1 MKKQTLKRILF
12 FNVVSALI
20 IVGTSTM
27 NTIKAEDNS
36 SKTSLNV
43 KKSKVSSQ
51 SLGKTGK
58 INLDISNHLSKNQ
71 EAIFD
76 KFNSETKV
84 SSKKLFKSKTY
95 WSAFI
100 KKINYLKNDQLE
112 IYVTSEFKTL
122 SEKDRQEIITRARIT
137 SLTCVGKVKGLTQ
150 NDYLE
155 GLSSLIFCEGDYL
168 GKTEYL
174 NNSEITWNKFCDV
187 QKN

>member
-27 NTIKAEDNS
+27 NTIKAADDS

-43 KKSKVSSQ
+43 SKNKTVLR

-58 INLDISNHLSKNQ
+58 INLAISDHLTKYQ
-71 EAIFD
+71 EATFD

-84 SSKKLFKSKTY
+84 SSKKLAKSKIY

-112 IYVTSEFKTL
+112 IYVTSEFRTL
-122 SEKDRQEIITRARIT
+122 PEKDRQEIITRARVI
-137 SLTCVGKVKGLTQ
+137 SLTCVDKFKGLTQ

-155 GLSSLIFCEGDYL
+155 GLSSLIFCDGDYL

-174 NNSEITWNKFCDV
+174 NNSDIIWNKMPIE
-187 QKN
+187 QKS